1 VAAALARGAELA
13 GSWCSRRCC
22 QRLLADEMV
31 VKGRKPHRRA
41 CLCCAE
47 GGALPFSL
55 RRANG
60 DTLLEDTWT
69 LDDDDE
75 APPATAAATAEVCT
89 RLA

>member
-1 VAAALARGAELA
+1 
-13 GSWCSRRCC
+13 
-22 QRLLADEMV
+22 MV

-60 DTLLEDTWT
+60 DTLEDTWNA
-69 LDDDDE
+69 LDDEDDE
-75 APPATAAATAEVCT
+75 APLAAPAAPAATAEVCT